1 MLDSIECF
9 RDLRVSEIS
18 GLLVVVICLPRG
30 REREGIVFGGVVLV
44 CWGDA
49 GRSAFCLEGNRN

>member
-30 REREGIVFGGVVLV
+30 RESEGIVFGGRCSGLLGGRGSFGVLSR
-44 CWGDA
+44 GK
-49 GRSAFCLEGNRN
+49 